1 MSKPNRL
8 TRITSKIANAAVI
21 GRIML
26 IVGLV
31 LSVLLSFYWDFRLQ
45 SLSIKEIYTLDTG
58 TVMLSLAP
66 EFILALV
73 GIFVFYAGY
82 RVYAR
87 KKWGEEARIST
98 IEGGRELVAKFAI
111 VIGLGI
117 AGTWY
122 TLTQFSTQGLW
133 DYHIPNVVKIATGSL
148 PLAVDAAVAMVLLI
162 VLVIEVR
169 FRYERSVQEG

>member
-1 MSKPNRL
+1 VSNPSTL

-26 IVGLV
+26 IIGLV
-31 LSVLLSFYWDFRLQ
+31 LSVLLSFYWDFRLE

-58 TVMLSLAP
+58 TVTLSLAP

-82 RVYAR
+82 RVYSR
-87 KKWGEEARIST
+87 KKWGGEARIST
-98 IEGGRELVAKFAI
+98 IESGRELVAKFAI

-117 AGTWY
+117 AGIWY
-122 TLTQFSTQGLW
+122 TLAQFSTKGLW

-148 PLAVDAAVAMVLLI
+148 ALAIDAAIALVLLI

-169 FRYERSVQEG
+169 FRYEKSVPQG